1 MNLLSLHVLLFG
13 FYTSQI
19 YILLNVYIT
28 LQIFEP
34 WIQKRRLEFVKHKNL
49 ILSILQHVQKHA
61 LGNILT
67 ADGAPNVNAIKRS
80 GFVRYSINYFTLKSF
95 SSNRFTS

>member
-19 YILLNVYIT
+19 YILLNVYKN

-80 GFVRYSINYFTLKSF
+80 GFVRYSKLFYFEILQFK
-95 SSNRFTS
+95 

>member
-80 GFVRYSINYFTLKSF
+80 GFVRYSKLFYFEILQSK
-95 SSNRFTS
+95 

>member
-80 GFVRYSINYFTLKSF
+80 GFVRYSKLFYFEILQFK
-95 SSNRFTS
+95 

>member
-49 ILSILQHVQKHA
+49 ILSILLHVQKHA

-80 GFVRYSINYFTLKSF
+80 GFVRYSKLFYFEILQFK
-95 SSNRFTS
+95 

>member
-1 MNLLSLHVLLFG
+1 MSYCLV

-19 YILLNVYIT
+19 YILLNVYKT

-80 GFVRYSINYFTLKSF
+80 GFVRYSKLFYFEILQFK
-95 SSNRFTS
+95 

>member
-1 MNLLSLHVLLFG
+1 MFYCLV

-19 YILLNVYIT
+19 YILLNVYKT

-49 ILSILQHVQKHA
+49 ILSILQHVQKRA

-80 GFVRYSINYFTLKSF
+80 VCEIL
-95 SSNRFTS
+95 

>member
-1 MNLLSLHVLLFG
+1 MFYCLVFYNSQIYIL

-19 YILLNVYIT
+19 YILLNVYKN

-80 GFVRYSINYFTLKSF
+80 GFVRYSKLFYFEILQFK
-95 SSNRFTS
+95 

>member
-49 ILSILQHVQKHA
+49 ILSILQHVQNHA

-80 GFVRYSINYFTLKSF
+80 GFVRYSKLFYFEILQFK
-95 SSNRFTS
+95 